1 MRIFKT
7 KFIKEMKEK
16 YNIDIVVD
24 SNYSSVYYVYYP
36 ISKGSTE
43 FQEKRIAGF
52 DSVEKFCNEI
62 KKAYE

>member
-1 MRIFKT
+1 
-7 KFIKEMKEK
+7 MKEK

-43 FQEKRIAGF
+43 FQEKRIVGF

-62 KKAYE
+62 KKSI